1 MFAYQSTP
9 AAQARHLVCLDL
21 VRSATRAEG
30 REHSGLKRR
39 VEVCRRLL
47 LHARARG
54 WDITHVH
61 PRSAAKASRPV
72 EGLEPLTTERL
83 VYRTGLSAFSNRPFR
98 EAVKATPEAELIL
111 ISFSLSSACLVTAL
125 TAHDWGL
132 PVILAKEAVLGGA
145 SDGRGRR
152 RGAEPDR
159 SIVAPFVRLADADDL
174 IDARRA
180 LRLVVN
186 RTPA

>member
-1 MFAYQSTP
+1 VYALQS
-9 AAQARHLVCLDL
+9 AAVLEARHLVCLDL
-21 VRSATRAEG
+21 VRSATRVDG
-30 REHSGLKRR
+30 REHAGLRR
-39 VEVCRRLL
+39 RIEVCRRLL

-61 PRSAAKASRPV
+61 PRSANQASRPV

-83 VYRTGLSAFSNRPFR
+83 VYRTGLSAFSNRPFC
-98 EAVKATPEAELIL
+98 EAVKARPEAELIL
-111 ISFSLSSACLVTAL
+111 VSLSLSSACLVTAL

-132 PVILAKEAVLGGA
+132 SVTLPKEAPLGAA
-145 SDGRGRR
+145 SDVRGR
-152 RGAEPDR
+152 PR
-159 SIVAPFVRLADADDL
+159 SQETDDAIVAPFVRIAAADEL

-186 RTPA
+186 RTSA